1 MFEKKE
7 LEATLDYIDQ
17 KKDDILS
24 GGKGSDLDYLRD
36 LKTLTRLANAAEEKL
51 DSMKE
56 CKKERE

>member
-17 KKDDILS
+17 KKDDILNDS
-24 GGKGSDLDYLRD
+24 GGSDLDYLRN
-36 LKTLTRLANAAEEKL
+36 LQTLTKLEIAAEEKL